1 MSDWKRRFG
10 TWAVI
15 GVTAAALA
23 CGGGGETGEE
33 AAENGEEAPA
43 EQTGPVVSPDSAAT
57 ITGVVNFEGT
67 PPEPEPIDMS
77 EEPTCAEKTES
88 PMKRPVVVTDGK
100 LANVFVYV
108 KEGLGDRTFP
118 APSEPATLDQ
128 EGCRYHPHVLAIQT
142 GQTLAIENSDGILH
156 NINTQPTKNRG
167 FNISQPVEMTTE
179 REFSQPEVMIP
190 VKCDVHGWMEAY
202 IGVTDHPY
210 AVVTGDDG
218 SFTLENL
225 PPGDYVIEAWH
236 ELYGVQTANVS
247 VEAQGSAETSF
258 TYSADMAGAHVPLG
272 DPIDLHDH
280 GDDERVASAR
290 K

>member
-1 MSDWKRRFG
+1 MSDWTRRIG
-10 TWAVI
+10 TWMVV
-15 GVTAAALA
+15 GVTAAAMA
-23 CGGGGETGEE
+23 CGGGAEE
-33 AAENGEEAPA
+33 PAENGEEAPA
-43 EQTGPVVSPDSAAT
+43 EEAGPVVPPDSAAT

-67 PPEPEPIDMS
+67 APGAEPIDMS
-77 EEPTCAEKTES
+77 EEPACADKVDD
-88 PMKRPVVVTDGK
+88 PAKRPVIVTDGQ

-118 APSEPATLDQ
+118 TPSEPVTLDQ
-128 EGCRYHPHVLAIQT
+128 NGCTYVPHIVAIQT
-142 GQTLAIENSDGILH
+142 EQTLAIENSDGILH
-156 NINTQPTKNRG
+156 NINTQPSANRG

-210 AVVTGDDG
+210 AVVTGEDG

-272 DPIDLHDH
+272 EPIDLHDH
-280 GDDERVASAR
+280 SGDGQRVASAR
-290 K
+290 N